1 MRKLTL
7 TIACIMIASVVMA
20 QYTPMSE
27 EDTSAS
33 ITRGSAEI
41 NGDITL
47 ANDETID
54 NATDAQVRVTY
65 DDDAVVLGTEVQESD
80 NAAASIAAGDEFR
93 KDYKAYN
100 DATQKVSYA
109 RIVVDLTDET
119 DTTEDGTYEIW
130 VEAAGTLTKIASVDA
145 SGITIVGDVS
155 GTSIGGV
162 TEANIVDKSAA
173 ETVAGAW
180 TFSVAPNLTN
190 GVTGTFTNDVTET
203 LTIVNGVITG
213 GTGIK

>member
-7 TIACIMIASVVMA
+7 IIACVLIASVAMA

-27 EDTSAS
+27 EDSSAS
-33 ITRGSAEI
+33 ITRASAEI

-145 SGITIVGDVS
+145 SGVTVVGDVS
-155 GTSIGGV
+155 ATTIGGI
-162 TEANIVDKSAA
+162 TEASLVDKAA
-173 ETVAGAW
+173 TETVSGAW
-180 TFSVAPNLTN
+180 TLSNASVIMSNLPTAT
-190 GVTGTFTNDVTET
+190 TGLASGRIWANSNV
-203 LTIVNGVITG
+203 LTVVP
-213 GTGIK
+213 

>member
-7 TIACIMIASVVMA
+7 TIACILIASVAMA

-33 ITRGSAEI
+33 ITRASAEI

-54 NATDAQVRVTY
+54 NATDGQVRVTY

-145 SGITIVGDVS
+145 SGVTVVGDVS
-155 GTSIGGV
+155 ATTIGGI
-162 TEANIVDKSAA
+162 TEASLVDKAA
-173 ETVAGAW
+173 TETVSGAW
-180 TFSVAPNLTN
+180 TLSNASVIMSNLPTAT
-190 GVTGTFTNDVTET
+190 TGLASGRIWANSNV
-203 LTIVNGVITG
+203 LTVVP
-213 GTGIK
+213 

>member
-7 TIACIMIASVVMA
+7 IIACVLVASVAMA

-27 EDTSAS
+27 EDSSAS
-33 ITRGSAEI
+33 ITRASAEI

-145 SGITIVGDVS
+145 SGVTVVGDVS
-155 GTSIGGV
+155 ATTIGGI
-162 TEANIVDKSAA
+162 TEASLVDKAA
-173 ETVAGAW
+173 TETVSGAW
-180 TFSVAPNLTN
+180 TLSNASVIMSNLPTAT
-190 GVTGTFTNDVTET
+190 TGLASGRIWANSNV
-203 LTIVNGVITG
+203 LTVVP
-213 GTGIK
+213 